1 MPVVI
6 SLLNS
11 YSGIAASSTGF
22 VLNNNARI
30 ISGALV
36 GADGC
41 QIPLFIESITLI
53 DNIFPNPVK
62 TELRVSVK
70 DNINVRE
77 IYFNDLSG
85 KIIKPNSINQKN
97 RDYHINVSNIEN
109 GLYILNVIGTDNKFN
124 RVKVIIK
131 R

>member
-1 MPVVI
+1 MCIRDSP
-6 SLLNS
+6 
-11 YSGIAASSTGF
+11 
-22 VLNNNARI
+22 
-30 ISGALV
+30 SGALV

-70 DNINVRE
+70 DNIKVRE